1 MATLKINERNHTI
14 EMPSKKFANAA
25 SRYGTEEYKMLQGAR
40 ADYPNYKVVVAKSAT
55 RTKDSFKGLDYDFME
70 SYIQKH
76 DEDGSL
82 MEAFKRM
89 RGMDCEVASSLY
101 YGEIKK
107 WFLTQFPEIK
117 KYESRTINGRINKE
131 GVAA

>member
-1 MATLKINERNHTI
+1 MNTIRINERNHTI

-25 SRYGTEEYKMLQGAR
+25 CRYGTEEYKMVQGAR
-40 ADYPNYKVVVAKSAT
+40 ADYPNFKVVIARSAT
-55 RTKDSFKGLDYDFME
+55 RTKDSFKGLNYEFMVN
-70 SYIQKH
+70 YIQKN
-76 DEDGSL
+76 DKDGSL
-82 MEAFKRM
+82 MEAFNRM
-89 RGMDCEVASSLY
+89 RGKDCDVASSLF